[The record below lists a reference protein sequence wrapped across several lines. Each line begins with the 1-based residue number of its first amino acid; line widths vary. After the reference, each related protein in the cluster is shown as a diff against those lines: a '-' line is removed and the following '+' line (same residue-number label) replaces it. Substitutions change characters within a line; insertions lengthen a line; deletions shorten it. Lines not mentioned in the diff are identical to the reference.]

1 MIKDKKAFS
10 ILVVEDNPGDVVLI
24 EDYLLEQIIEPRI
37 VNTGSFKEAFS
48 MLSDENSHFDVIL
61 LDLTLP
67 DESGQLLIDKM
78 LQVAQ
83 ECPIIILTG
92 YTDID
97 FSIKS
102 IAQGILDYLLKDDL
116 NSMTLYKSILYAIE
130 RKKTVL
136 ELQKSEKRYSDLFY
150 LSPQPTWVYD
160 MDTFKFVQVNNAAI
174 ENYGYSKDEFLNMTI
189 LDIRPE
195 EEIET
200 TKSIVENFK
209 KTEDKIYKGKAIH
222 LKKSGER
229 IEVEISSNPI
239 IINDK
244 KFRSVM
250 AVDVTEKNQNEH
262 KIIKAIIKT
271 QEDERYEIGGELHDN
286 VCQLLVAS
294 KLTLGMLK
302 GGLEPSSFQWFDKS
316 EEYIIMALEEIRN
329 LSHRLAPAFFNDTTL
344 EEAFK
349 KLFDNFN
356 VQDKYEMLLHFD
368 NAVKKYPMSLEIQLN
383 LYRILQE
390 QLKNILKYAKA
401 TLIEVDLIIFHNNLK
416 MSIADNGVGFDTT
429 NVKGGIGLANMKRRA
444 ELFSGNLIIQSAP
457 GDGCTLL
464 IDIPLRDINKI

>member
-1 MIKDKKAFS
+1 MVKDKKVFR
-10 ILVVEDNPGDVVLI
+10 ILVIEDNPGDVVLI
-24 EDYLLEQIIEPRI
+24 EDYLLEQIFEPLI
-37 VNTGSFKEAFS
+37 VNAGSFKEAS
-48 MLSDENSHFDVIL
+48 AILSDKINVFDVIL

-67 DESGQLLIDKM
+67 DESGQQLIDKM
-78 LQVAQ
+78 LKLAL

-92 YTDID
+92 YADID

-102 IAQGILDYLLKDDL
+102 ISQGILDYLLKDDL
-116 NSMTLYKSILYAIE
+116 NSVTLYKSILYAIE
-130 RKKTVL
+130 RKKTVI
-136 ELQKSEKRYSDLFY
+136 ELKKSERRYSDLFY

-174 ENYGYSKDEFLNMTI
+174 ENYGFSRDEFLNMNI

-195 EEIET
+195 DDFER
-200 TKSIVENFK
+200 TKEAVEKFK
-209 KTEDKIYKGKAIH
+209 TIDDKIYRGKAVH

-229 IEVEISSNPI
+229 IEIEITSNPI

-250 AVDVTEKNQNEH
+250 AVDITEKIQNEH

-271 QEDERYEIGGELHDN
+271 QEDERYEIGSELHDN

-302 GGLEPSSFQWFDKS
+302 GSLVPSSLQWFDKC

-344 EEAFK
+344 EEAFR

-356 VQDKYEMLLHFD
+356 VQDNYEMVLHFD
-368 NAVKKYPMSLEIQLN
+368 DAVKKYPMGIEIQLN

-390 QLKNILKYAKA
+390 QLKNIFKYAKA
-401 TLIEVDLIIFHNNLK
+401 TLIEVDLIIYNHKLK
-416 MSIADNGVGFDTT
+416 MSIADNGVGFDIAS
-429 NVKGGIGLANMKRRA
+429 VKGGIGLANMKRRA

-457 GDGCTLL
+457 GNGCTIV
-464 IDIPLRDINKI
+464 IDIPLKDTN